1 MIKYVKNL
9 LKVMNE
15 IIKFFK
21 DGFIGIETLKDDFQ
35 FIDKNVLEGIKLQ
48 LDEEKK
54 NSRSLSE
61 RIDMLES
68 ENEEMILE
76 NLTLKIDLDVRK
88 KETEKKTEKTI
99 CKIEEINLEKKIKE
113 NIKEICSDNNLSIE
127 AIQKIVI
134 ENVIKKEIEL
144 KIMNVIKKNVFERK
158 KNEEVDYQGK
168 KKKINL
174 EIKKT
179 KRN

>member
-1 MIKYVKNL
+1 M
-9 LKVMNE
+9 
-15 IIKFFK
+15 
-21 DGFIGIETLKDDFQ
+21 
-35 FIDKNVLEGIKLQ
+35 
-48 LDEEKK
+48 
-54 NSRSLSE
+54 
-61 RIDMLES
+61 
-68 ENEEMILE
+68 
-76 NLTLKIDLDVRK
+76 K

-113 NIKEICSDNNLSIE
+113 NIKEICSGNNLSIE

-144 KIMNVIKKNVFERK
+144 KIMNVIKKNVFEIK

>member
-76 NLTLKIDLDVRK
+76 NLTLKIDLD
-88 KETEKKTEKTI
+88 EKR
-99 CKIEEINLEKKIKE
+99 N
-113 NIKEICSDNNLSIE
+113 
-127 AIQKIVI
+127 
-134 ENVIKKEIEL
+134 
-144 KIMNVIKKNVFERK
+144 RK
-158 KNEEVDYQGK
+158 KNRKD
-168 KKKINL
+168 NL
-174 EIKKT
+174 
-179 KRN
+179 